1 VRLLL
6 DQNLSHRLVK
16 KLEVFFPGSSQVALL
31 DMGVTPDQQ
40 IWEYAKDHD
49 YAIVTLDADFH
60 EFSLLWGGPPL
71 VIWLKCGNQPKRVV
85 QEILIG
91 NRHAIAQAFSDPEVW
106 YVELYN

>member
-1 VRLLL
+1 MRLLL
-6 DQNLSHRLVK
+6 DQNLFHRLVK
-16 KLEVFFPGSSQVALL
+16 NLEEFFPGSSQVALL
-31 DMGVTPDQQ
+31 DMGAAPDQQ
-40 IWEYAKDHD
+40 IWQYAKDHD

-91 NRHAIAQAFSDPEVW
+91 NRQAIAHAFSDPEVW